1 MQVRSKNEV
10 FEEKRLFWFCMIVES
25 DRHANG
31 GWLSEFGF
39 RKRLSSKV
47 AKPVTAW

>member
-25 DRHANG
+25 DRRKFVTRMEGGLANSG
-31 GWLSEFGF
+31 FG
-39 RKRLSSKV
+39 RG
-47 AKPVTAW
+47 